1 MLHQLFRLRQI
12 RWGGGGGGGGGMR
25 RFVAKLAVASVPFF
39 LAACVASVGGGGG
52 GSAPPSEPSRVGL
65 FSHLAYDFGLLNTTR
80 SGGREPDPVANRTL
94 GLIYLEDAEVRAR
107 LPRGA
112 MDYRVNYTLVG
123 GTNDLTRA
131 FFALNMTDAPGARLL
146 FQVAPRYARR
156 AYALNYVV
164 NTLGVRALRVEAQ
177 ISYLNA
183 SGGPISHEIVA
194 VPVTIRAFATRPAA
208 NDLLVFDGISRSGTE
223 RRDRRITTT
232 VPDQSFQGRLSQTIN
247 ITRAGRD
254 LGAFTA
260 RWVAEHYTPDAA
272 EVRRA
277 DAPAAFDRTQLIT
290 SAAVRPDLAVT
301 VTLTLN
307 NNSAMRVTGSY
318 DIAAGTNISVVN
330 GNNSVDDSF
339 LAFVRRLNTT
349 RDFVALD
356 AQDRVGPNV
365 TAIAWSFSFPYTAD
379 VTTTRTQTE
388 TVPVRSLSYG
398 TVGLVNE
405 NVPGRTCVLGRCFG
419 GDGRAAGSLAADVP
433 NVFSS
438 FADAPGLGSSP
449 AAFGAAPSAMGLVPG
464 TLLDAARKGSTAD
477 ASLFDNLGLRLT
489 TPRGLVAGAHTMP
502 TVYFRVRNVNSS
514 ERAYRCED
522 AYYYDNQV
530 GQIRVRAVADGTA
543 VDHEVQA
550 MYGCRLEA
558 SLNGLVYEAVTTD
571 LLTDAL
577 GQIDRVVGFVAE
589 GSVNASQCGS
599 ANQTTRVRALRAGGC
614 VYQAG
619 LMIGVGDLNEAVEL
633 NVAGVMPV
641 VDEAHVGAAGAMM
654 AEEGVP
660 LNTSAADPVL
670 ATLTYREPDENATGA
685 RLGVAVPRI
694 VGVVPA
700 RVVPSDRAVPVD
712 TAELFYLEAQA
723 DDRAALM
730 LNASV
735 AADVLDYEALAAN
748 ATGQRGLRVTIQATD
763 NSTARLITER
773 VFNLEV
779 QDVVYKPV
787 RLTYMPLVVNH
798 SVTSDP
804 VEQRLLPGFAQFVAN
819 GGPVL
824 GRVQAVD
831 PETNTSAGLSYAY
844 VGVALFNDVQN
855 RSFVLSQGSGRPTA
869 DELLLVGVGLRDGD
883 QFNVRLRAIN
893 ESPRADATEDMN
905 VRTVVDYAAVATAG
919 PYTGAPPIQ
928 FNAGTFVGSVVEG
941 EPGATVSSAR
951 QPGRNIGADLV
962 APADDDRSFFIM
974 TRAEIGVLLGT
985 LGPNMRTDVQRALA
999 RSLDVLSDPTQFN
1012 LNQTSGALFLGA
1024 TTTADFTTNPVYTL
1038 LLRVAN
1044 TTEQTP
1050 AAYLR
1055 SDYALVQ
1062 VVVEDRNR
1070 APELMNLRAVH
1081 ATVTTGASFVRFA
1094 DLPEDTPA
1102 GTVLATL
1109 QVRDDNPL
1117 TGVNFAPAAGA
1128 TAYKIERTAA
1138 SRRVA
1143 ATAAE
1148 GAHYVASYRL
1158 VTVDPDYEA
1167 NAMLNV
1173 VHALADNGRYMYD
1186 PARQTVMRLGNPVNT
1201 TVLRINGSITNVN
1214 EAPVLR
1220 FTPSRVDLAENAAEG
1235 DEVVTVRAED
1245 PEGLAANLTY
1255 TLTTVPAS
1263 LAAAFN
1269 VSADTMRL
1277 AEGRVATWALRVAD
1291 ADALENAGDG
1301 QIFTLT
1307 LTARD
1312 LGGQRARAHME
1323 VSVQDVPALRPAAV
1337 NTTLITLSE
1346 QQALDAPDRVLRAPL
1361 FQLVEVQP
1369 DYDEYFVGLG
1379 PRETRNPV
1387 RFGDLAFAS
1396 GAIGYVDAR
1405 GMPATT
1411 ITREL
1416 HNEERFN
1423 LFTLQEENA
1432 AVNLVLGEAGLIE
1445 PNLLGGNVTLEVRLT
1460 DPAGAGTPQTA
1471 RVPVAI
1477 VPTSPRGLRFA
1488 NARANGAHLADE
1500 FVPAA
1505 YNFAYE
1511 QTAYVEPLS
1520 ERACAQENATQI
1532 TYDAMCHA
1540 AVPVRVDANSPPV
1553 LFVRRDV
1560 ANQNMLE
1567 APATVTSVNN
1577 TFGIVLTETAGLTA
1591 DVIAIY
1597 VLDAE
1602 GNLAEATADFET
1614 YFSYRLNTSYVM
1626 GDANRTALLI
1636 EQKTHEMLY
1645 ANGSVR
1651 ADARYAALDTLPLDR
1666 RAGNQERVLSYF
1678 FVAGDGMRNASR
1690 RALAQVNV
1698 RVKSAGLNE
1707 RARVTQL
1714 RLGALDLL
1722 GGLNIRENGEGETGF
1737 PTDVIN
1743 NPRDVLT
1750 LTITNPDGE
1759 QRNQTVNTTIDI
1771 VATEGDQSPTSS
1783 GVLMLMMGRAAGNAL
1798 VRLGRDADAHHELI
1812 LAHEQQNGT
1821 RMLPFQLA
1829 RNVYGRAYIRLRF
1842 EERDAAG
1849 ALAGRPHYAYIPIE
1863 VRDVAEAASDIAEVR
1878 VAQQVSGV
1886 AEEDGL
1892 GASPQ
1897 LNITLTNE
1905 QFGPPRHLEVGVAVD
1920 ATNAVD
1926 SPYAGLTVNR
1936 DASPSVMP
1944 VVNRTEVKYVVLQE
1958 LIYRMHGYGT
1968 TRFMVTTT
1976 GRERR
1981 GFGEQVYTYPARPL
1995 PLREFTVRHINDEV
2009 RACASAACTQEDI
2022 PANYNL
2028 RRDFENRTRLNQL
2041 TDSRGNLIVYFTD
2054 VDMTTGRAL
2063 PMNTDVLVNVNPQPQ
2078 PLNGTTSITLT
2089 DGANFAVTQS
2099 AIRVA
2104 KATAAADEDE
2114 IRVSIPVRLG
2124 LDGAQY
2130 DAILTEEGAVIN
2142 VTIGLRDSDN
2152 RSIVAYT
2159 NGSISISDTTANAE
2173 IDLGGYANRPTVR
2186 VLEETEAERDL
2197 PIQNITITDDDIR
2210 RRTGDVYTYTLTVTR
2225 ASDGQAITD
2234 LLKWRDGT
2242 MRPLQGQADNRFTS
2256 VLRLAKQ
2263 PQDQD
2268 VGSYMVQWSIRER
2281 SGSDGSSRLVGEG
2294 TLTLVIMNVEDAVTT
2309 FCDLATAGDDCGY
2322 QGATFYLQ
2330 DIFGNQSRTNT
2341 QINTVRDTGQ
2351 QITVLF
2357 EDPDLLVPGGNF
2369 VPGAM
2374 NVSAENAQ
2382 LNVSD
2387 TDQGAVTLD
2396 TSMTLSPQDLGM
2408 GRINVTVPLRLR
2420 LSQAQYDAINA
2431 DSSGGTVAFE
2441 IVLRAGPASARA
2453 QARASINVRL
2463 NRAIVTEQPMLTNN
2477 NLLALAEDR
2486 AAQTNIG
2493 PALTI
2498 RDADRQRSTGNEYIY
2513 TVTVRDA
2520 NGMLISDL
2528 VEWDLTGSGGEYR
2541 QQTAN
2546 ANAAAFMQRLRLARS
2561 PSDADVAGS
2570 VYTVA
2575 WAIDDAN
2582 TANGRQQVEQG
2593 RFRLNIT
2600 NINDPLTVVCDAND
2614 AAADCG
2620 FQSVGYLISALD
2632 PASTSGFIRS
2642 ASEAEIRFEDVDL
2655 AAGLQLNQTVGNF
2668 GDADATDVV
2677 ELNGTNFRVP
2687 PAAISVVR
2695 GTGNQIRVS
2704 FPVELQLT
2712 TNQYSAIQA
2721 VGDVVSLRFNF
2732 TLGDTGAARAVG
2744 AEGIIQ
2750 LQPDTDGDGIGDED
2764 DLCPLLR
2771 PSSPGADQV
2780 DDDGD
2785 GIGNPCEARPVT
2797 GVLAVPGVDT
2807 MTLNWTNPSDG
2818 DLQVLNISIINL
2830 ATSSAHP
2837 PVMIT
2842 NMADLGQAARVQR
2855 RIVGLD
2861 AATRYRFTVSG
2872 IDFRHGR
2879 RNQTIPPATLV
2890 ATTLADTDMDTIADR
2905 DDNCVTTMNTDQAD
2919 ADQDGA
2925 GDACEAEP
2933 VRGLMVVSVGA
2944 TTANLSWTNPADSA
2958 LQRLDVTYREIG
2970 GMDTGTRM
2978 STAAQLLTA
2987 GGAVG
2992 YQVSGLTQGTAYQFT
3007 VGGLDFRSGRSNQS
3021 LPLVAVNA
3029 TTLPDMDDD
3038 SIVDGLDNCLLTPNP
3053 TQTDADMD
3061 TYGDACGPDE
3071 NGNGIREI
3079 QTAAQLDTMR
3089 YNLSEDFELLTDIDL
3104 GGYPNWRPI
3113 GATANLSR
3121 RASDRSLEFT
3131 GSLNGNNK
3139 TISNLNIHGY
3149 RYAGLFA
3156 QLRGATVRDLH
3167 LVVGNITVNAT
3178 TASFSPFAGSLAG
3191 RDASSSIIFNVHAT
3205 VKGSIDYPAPQITIS
3220 SYGGGLFGEAHSTA
3234 ITNSSAVVEGNISS
3248 FTETAGLVGLLNGV
3262 ADPFR
3267 STSHFMR
3274 NSYAWVR
3281 GDIIAI
3287 LGASDTTRV
3296 AAAGLAAASTG
3307 NWGLINCYARTDG
3320 RIISRGR
3327 VEGGARVLAGGLLG
3341 GLGLGHDS
3349 VVNSYAVSQSIEAV
3363 AISVSEAGATSAGGL
3378 IAADPSSVFF
3388 LGAMSNNYYATQLI
3402 SANLTSP
3409 FGDNRTLTQLECP
3422 ESPGATCGGNTTY
3435 VNWDSTIWDFG
3446 DNETLPTLRI
3456 PNPRMRD

>member
-1 MLHQLFRLRQI
+1 M
-12 RWGGGGGGGGGMR
+12 
-25 RFVAKLAVASVPFF
+25 
-39 LAACVASVGGGGG
+39 
-52 GSAPPSEPSRVGL
+52 
-65 FSHLAYDFGLLNTTR
+65 
-80 SGGREPDPVANRTL
+80 
-94 GLIYLEDAEVRAR
+94 
-107 LPRGA
+107 
-112 MDYRVNYTLVG
+112 
-123 GTNDLTRA
+123 
-131 FFALNMTDAPGARLL
+131 
-146 FQVAPRYARR
+146 
-156 AYALNYVV
+156 
-164 NTLGVRALRVEAQ
+164 
-177 ISYLNA
+177 
-183 SGGPISHEIVA
+183 
-194 VPVTIRAFATRPAA
+194 
-208 NDLLVFDGISRSGTE
+208 
-223 RRDRRITTT
+223 
-232 VPDQSFQGRLSQTIN
+232 
-247 ITRAGRD
+247 
-254 LGAFTA
+254 
-260 RWVAEHYTPDAA
+260 
-272 EVRRA
+272 
-277 DAPAAFDRTQLIT
+277 
-290 SAAVRPDLAVT
+290 
-301 VTLTLN
+301 
-307 NNSAMRVTGSY
+307 
-318 DIAAGTNISVVN
+318 NISAVN
-330 GNNSVDDSF
+330 GNSSVDNSF
-339 LAFVRRLNTT
+339 LAFVRGLNAT

-365 TAIAWSFSFPYTAD
+365 TEVAWSFSFPYMAD
-379 VTTTRTQTE
+379 VTTSRTQTE

-405 NVPGRTCVLGRCFG
+405 NVPGRTCVLGRCSS
-419 GDGRAAGSLAADVP
+419 GDGRAAGSLSADVP

-449 AAFGAAPSAMGLVPG
+449 AAFGAAPSAMGLVSG
-464 TLLDAARKGSTAD
+464 TLLDAARKGSAD
-477 ASLFDNLGLRLT
+477 ASLFDNLGLRLQR
-489 TPRGLVAGAHTMP
+489 PRGLVAGADSMP

-543 VDHEVQA
+543 VDHEAQA
-550 MYGCRLEA
+550 LYGCRLEA
-558 SLNGLVYEAVTTD
+558 SLNGLAYEAVTTGV
-571 LLTDAL
+571 LTDAL

-589 GSVNASQCGS
+589 GSVNASRCGS
-599 ANQTTRVRALRAGGC
+599 ANQTTRVRALRASGC

-633 NVAGVMPV
+633 DVAGVMPV
-641 VDEAHVGAAGAMM
+641 VDEAHVGAAGDMM
-654 AEEGVP
+654 TEAGTP

-670 ATLTYREPDENATGA
+670 ATLTYREQDENATGA
-685 RLGVAVPRI
+685 RLDVAVPRI
-694 VGVVPA
+694 VRVVPA
-700 RVVPSDRAVPVD
+700 RVVPSGRAAPMD
-712 TAELFYLEAQA
+712 TAGLFYLEAQA

-730 LNASV
+730 LNATV
-735 AADVLDYEALAAN
+735 AADVLDYEALEAN
-748 ATGQRGLRVTIQATD
+748 ATGQRGFRITLQATD

-779 QDVVYKPV
+779 QDVVYAPV
-787 RLTYMPLVVNH
+787 RLTYMPQVVNH
-798 SVTSDP
+798 TAGPP

-819 GGPVL
+819 GGPIL
-824 GRVQAVD
+824 GRIQAVD
-831 PETNTSAGLSYAY
+831 PETNTSAGLAYAY
-844 VGVALFNDVQN
+844 VGVDPFDDAQN
-855 RSFVLSQGSGRPTA
+855 RSFALSQGLGRSTA
-869 DELLLVGVGLRDGD
+869 DELLLVGVGLRDD
-883 QFNVRLRAIN
+883 DRFNVRLWAIN
-893 ESPRADATEDMN
+893 ESPRVHATTDME
-905 VRTVVDYAAVATAG
+905 VRTVVDYAAVATSTI
-919 PYTGAPPIQ
+919 YTGAPPIQ
-928 FNAGTFVGSVVEG
+928 FNAGAFEGSVVEG
-941 EPGATVSSAR
+941 EPGAEVFSAG
-951 QPGRNIGADLV
+951 QPGRNLGADLV
-962 APADDDRSFFIM
+962 SPADDDQSFFIM

-985 LGPNMRTDVQRALA
+985 PEPNMRTDVQRALA
-999 RSLDVLSDPTQFN
+999 RSLDVLSDPMQFN

-1024 TTTADFTTNPVYTL
+1024 TTAADFTTQPIYTL

-1070 APELMNLRAVH
+1070 APELVNLRAVH
-1081 ATVTTGASFVRFA
+1081 DTVRTASSFVRFA
-1094 DLPEDTPA
+1094 DLPENTPA

-1109 QVRDDNPL
+1109 EVKDDNPL

-1128 TAYKIERTAA
+1128 TAYRIERTAA
-1138 SRRVA
+1138 SQRVA
-1143 ATAAE
+1143 ATATE
-1148 GAHYVASYRL
+1148 GAHYIASYRL

-1167 NAMLNV
+1167 AAMLNV
-1173 VHALADNGRYMYD
+1173 LHELADSGRYGYD
-1186 PARQTVMRLGNPVNT
+1186 PMRQAVVRSDPSLVNT
-1201 TVLRINGSITNVN
+1201 TVLRVNGSIADVD
-1214 EAPVLR
+1214 EGPLLR
-1220 FTPSRVDLAENAAEG
+1220 FMQSRVDLAEDAAEG

-1255 TLTTVPAS
+1255 TLATVPGT
-1263 LAAAFN
+1263 LAAAFDVRN
-1269 VSADTMRL
+1269 VTATITN
-1277 AEGRVATWALRVAD
+1277 EGRVATWALRVAD

-1307 LTARD
+1307 LMARD
-1312 LGGQRARAHME
+1312 LGGQRARAGME
-1323 VSVQDVPALRPAAV
+1323 VRVQDVPALRPAAV
-1337 NTTLITLSE
+1337 NMTLITLSE
-1346 QQALDAPDRVLRAPL
+1346 QQALDAPNRVLRAPL

-1387 RFGDLAFAS
+1387 RFGDLTFAP
-1396 GAIGYVDAR
+1396 GAIGYVDVR

-1411 ITREL
+1411 LTDEL
-1416 HNEERFN
+1416 RDEERFN
-1423 LFTLQEENA
+1423 LFILQEENA

-1445 PNLLGGNVTLEVRLT
+1445 PNLLGGNVTMEVRLT
-1460 DPAGAGTPQTA
+1460 DPAGAGVPQTA

-1477 VPTSPRGLRFA
+1477 VAPRPVGLRFA
-1488 NARANGAHLADE
+1488 NARDNGAHLADA

-1505 YNFAYE
+1505 YNFAWE

-1520 ERACAQENATQI
+1520 ERACVRENATQI

-1540 AVPVRVDANSPPV
+1540 AVPVRVDASSAPV
-1553 LFVRRDV
+1553 LYVRRDV
-1560 ANQNMLE
+1560 ANQGVL
-1567 APATVTSVNN
+1567 AVPATVTSVNN
-1577 TFGIVLTETAGLTA
+1577 TFGLVLTEA
-1591 DVIAIY
+1591 DDLVGDDIRIY
-1597 VLDAE
+1597 ALDDE
-1602 GNLAEATADFET
+1602 GHLVEAMVDFET
-1614 YFSYRLNTSYVM
+1614 YFSYRLATDHVV
-1626 GDANRTALLI
+1626 GGANRTALLI
-1636 EQKTHEMLY
+1636 EQKAHAMLY

-1678 FVAGDGMRNASR
+1678 FVAGDGMRNASQR
-1690 RALAQVNV
+1690 TLAQVNV
-1698 RVKSAGLNE
+1698 RVRSAGLNE

-1714 RLGALDLL
+1714 RLGTLDLL
-1722 GGLNIRENGEGETGF
+1722 GGLNIRENGEGLADF
-1737 PTDVIN
+1737 PTDVVN
-1743 NPRDVLT
+1743 DPQNVLT
-1750 LTITNPDGE
+1750 LVITNPDGE

-1771 VATEGDQSPTSS
+1771 VATEGDQRPTSS
-1783 GVLMLMMGRAAGNAL
+1783 GALMLMMGRAVGHAL
-1798 VRLGRDADAHHELI
+1798 VRLGPDADARHELI
-1812 LAHEQQNGT
+1812 LGAEQQNGM
-1821 RMLPFQLA
+1821 RELPFQLA

-1849 ALAGRPHYAYIPIE
+1849 ALAGRPHYDYIPIE
-1863 VRDVAEAASDIAEVR
+1863 VRDVVETASDIAEVR
-1878 VAQQVSGV
+1878 VANMASGV

-1920 ATNAVD
+1920 ATDAAD
-1926 SPYAGLTVNR
+1926 SPYAGLTVNQ
-1936 DASPSVMP
+1936 DASPRVVP

-1958 LIYRMHGYGT
+1958 LAYRMHGYGT

-1981 GFGEQVYTYPARPL
+1981 GFGEQVYSYPARLL
-1995 PLREFTVRHINDEV
+1995 PARSFTVRHINDEV
-2009 RACASAACTQEDI
+2009 RACASATCAQEDI

-2028 RRDFENRTRLNQL
+2028 RRDFANRTRLNRL
-2041 TDSRGNLIVYFTD
+2041 TDSRGNLVVYFTD
-2054 VDMTTGRAL
+2054 VDLTTGRAL

-2078 PLNGTTSITLT
+2078 PLNGTTSITLNGT
-2089 DGANFAVTQS
+2089 NFAVTQG
-2099 AIRVA
+2099 AIRVT

-2152 RSIVAYT
+2152 ASVVAYT
-2159 NGSISISDTTANAE
+2159 NGSISISDTTADAA

-2186 VLEETEAERDL
+2186 VLEETAAETDL

-2225 ASDGQAITD
+2225 ASDGQPITD
-2234 LLKWRDGT
+2234 LLKWRDGM

-2256 VLRLAKQ
+2256 VLRLAQQ

-2281 SGSDGSSRLVGEG
+2281 SGSDGSERLVGEG
-2294 TLTLVIMNVEDAVTT
+2294 TLRLVIMNVEDAVIT
-2309 FCDLATAGDDCGY
+2309 FCDLARVGDDCGY

-2396 TSMTLSPQDLGM
+2396 TSLTLNPQDLGL

-2420 LSQAQYDAINA
+2420 LSQAQYDVINA
-2431 DSSGGTVAFE
+2431 DASGGTVAFE
-2441 IVLRAGPASARA
+2441 IVLRAGPTSARA
-2453 QARASINVRL
+2453 QARASINVRA
-2463 NRAIVTEQPMLTNN
+2463 NRAIVTEQPMLQNN
-2477 NLLALAEDR
+2477 NLLALAEDT
-2486 AAQTNIG
+2486 AAQTSIG

-2546 ANAAAFMQRLRLARS
+2546 ANAAAFMQWLRLARS

-2570 VYTVA
+2570 VYTVD

-2642 ASEAEIRFEDVDL
+2642 SSEAEIRFEDVDL

-2668 GDADATDVV
+2668 GDADSTDEV

-2687 PAAISVVR
+2687 PAAIDVVR

-2732 TLGDTGAARAVG
+2732 TLGDTGAARAVV

-2797 GVLAVPGVDT
+2797 GVLVVPGIDT

-2830 ATSSAHP
+2830 ATNGARP
-2837 PVMIT
+2837 PVYLT
-2842 NMADLGQAARVQR
+2842 RMADLGQAARVQQQ
-2855 RIVGLD
+2855 ITGLN

-2872 IDFRHGR
+2872 LDFRHGR

-2905 DDNCVTTMNTDQAD
+2905 DDNCVTTANTNQAD

-2925 GDACEAEP
+2925 GDVCEAEP
-2933 VRGLMVVSVGA
+2933 VLGLMVVSVGA
-2944 TTANLSWTNPADSA
+2944 TTVNLSWTNPADSA
-2958 LQRLDVTYREIG
+2958 LQRLDIAYRAIG

-2992 YQVSGLTQGTAYQFT
+2992 YQVRGLTQGTAYQFT
-3007 VGGLDFRSGRSNQS
+3007 VGGLDFRSGRANQS
-3021 LPLVAVNA
+3021 LPLVAANA
-3029 TTLPDMDDD
+3029 TTLSDMDGD
-3038 SIVDGLDNCLLTPNP
+3038 SIADGLDNCLLTPNP
-3053 TQTDADMD
+3053 AQTDADMD
-3061 TYGDACGPDE
+3061 TYGDACGPDA
-3071 NGNGIREI
+3071 NGDGIREI

-3089 YNLSEDFELLTDIDL
+3089 NNLSEDFELLTDIDL

-3121 RASDRSLEFT
+3121 RARDIPLVFT

-3139 TISNLNIHGY
+3139 TISNLNTHGY

-3167 LVVGNITVNAT
+3167 LVVGNITVNSTA
-3178 TASFSPFAGSLAG
+3178 ASFSPLAGSLAG
-3191 RDASSSIIFNVHAT
+3191 RDAFSSSIPSSILNVHAT
-3205 VKGSIDYPAPQITIS
+3205 VKGSIDYPAPQNARS
-3220 SYGGGLFGEAHSTA
+3220 SFGGGLLGQAYSTV
-3234 ITNSSAVVEGNISS
+3234 ITNSSAVIDGNISS
-3248 FTETAGLVGLLNGV
+3248 FTVAAGLVGLLNGV
-3262 ADPFR
+3262 ANPFG

-3287 LGASDTTRV
+3287 LGAGSTTRV

-3307 NWGLINCYARTDG
+3307 NWGFINCYARTDG

-3341 GLGLGHDS
+3341 ELGQGHDS

-3363 AISVSEAGATSAGGL
+3363 AVAVSGAGATGAGGL

-3388 LGAMSNNYYATQLI
+3388 LGTMSNNYYAAPLI
-3402 SANLTSP
+3402 SANNTSP
-3409 FGDNRTLTQLECP
+3409 FGDNRTLTQLRCP

-3456 PNPRMRD
+3456 PNPRVRD